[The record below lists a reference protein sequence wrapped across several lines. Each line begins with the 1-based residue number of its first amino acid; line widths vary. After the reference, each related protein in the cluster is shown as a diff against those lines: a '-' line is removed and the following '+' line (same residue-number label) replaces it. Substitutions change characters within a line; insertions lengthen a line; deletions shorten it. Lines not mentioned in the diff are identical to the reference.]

1 MPCCGQKRQAQ
12 RPSGSPAVSPPSS
25 PSSPIQRD
33 RPAMDSHAGPSP
45 GAGTVEVEYVG
56 ERTLVVMGQA
66 TRQTYRFAGRGAR
79 LAVDR
84 RDRSSLARVPGLREV
99 T

>member
-1 MPCCGQKRQAQ
+1 MPCCGQTRRAQ
-12 RPSGSPAVSPPSS
+12 RPIGSPAGSPPSS
-25 PSSPIQRD
+25 LMNRD
-33 RPAMDSHAGPSP
+33 RPAIDPHAGPSP
-45 GAGTVEVEYVG
+45 GADTVEVEYVG

-84 RDRSSLARVPGLREV
+84 RDRASLARVPGLREV
-99 T
+99 RR